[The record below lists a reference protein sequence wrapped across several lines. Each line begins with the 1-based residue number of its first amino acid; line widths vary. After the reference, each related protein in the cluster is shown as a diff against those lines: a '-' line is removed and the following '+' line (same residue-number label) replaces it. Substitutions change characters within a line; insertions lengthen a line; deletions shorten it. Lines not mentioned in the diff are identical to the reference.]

1 MARIEQCIIVH
12 PVYPPYYAPM
22 VEIIPHEKTSETIK
36 NKTRDLMIQA
46 GQKPV
51 MLNREIDGFVL
62 NRIQFAVNNEAY
74 RLVDA
79 GICSPKDL
87 DIVLTAGLG
96 MRYAVIG
103 PMETSHL
110 NSPNNGG
117 IREQVIFMRL
127 INGLMVN

>member
-1 MARIEQCIIVH
+1 
-12 PVYPPYYAPM
+12 M
-22 VEIIPHEKTSETIK
+22 VEIIPHEKTLETIK

-117 IREQVIFMRL
+117 IREQVDLKRSADS
-127 INGLMVN
+127 